1 MNNASSPETPFE
13 NAEIKT
19 KVFMIDDA
27 KSICLQIE
35 KLFAREEIEFKY
47 CLSSEQ
53 AIAQIKAYNPSV
65 IIQDLYMP
73 NKDGFQLLA
82 EYKNDDTLKDIPVL
96 MFSAENNE
104 AVKDKV
110 FALGADDFLN
120 KGENKQELIARV
132 LYHSNRF
139 LNSHNCHEIALTD
152 SLLSDRQN
160 LIKVLMIDTS
170 KFSCFIM
177 QKILSQEGSITFK
190 YCLDVRNAIS
200 EIETYRPTVILL
212 KLYDVNNEQF
222 FLIKKIRE
230 NQLIRETPIIIYTS
244 FEDNDLKI
252 KSLAAGANDYIAKST
267 DDSDHI
273 ELVNKVIAHSER
285 CFNLPKLKALT
296 KFTSTDSTVTPVRLL
311 MIDDSEFICEWVKE
325 LLSCEPSIH
334 ISFCNDSTLA
344 LELTKEYNPTIVLM
358 DLEMPN
364 ISGLELLTLFKKDE
378 FAQEIPVIFL
388 SGVSDPE
395 VKANAFALGANDYME
410 KDMDVVEMIS
420 RIKFHSHTYLTSIRL
435 SNSIQELINMQ
446 QLLKSQSDFIR
457 KTFGRYLSEEVV
469 HSILESPQG
478 MTLGGESRNI
488 SIMMTDLRGFTS
500 LAERLPAE
508 IVLAIINNYLSVMTD
523 ILLKY
528 SGTIDEFIGDA
539 ILAIFGAPVQ
549 RKDDAQRAVACAIE
563 MQLAMEKVN
572 EWNRKQGYP
581 EVAMGIGIN
590 TGDAVVG
597 NIGSEKRVKY
607 GIVGRNVNLTSRI
620 ESYTTAGQIFVSE
633 STVKKCGDILRI
645 DSEMEVMPKGVKDAI
660 TIYEIGGIAD
670 EFNLYLPPKKPP
682 IFTPLPSSLKI
693 KFVVLEGKHASD
705 ICHQAELVKLS
716 FKGALVKSEV
726 IIDELHN
733 LKISLFNEEGH
744 EICDD
749 LYAKV
754 VEVNNQGFVIFF
766 TAVSPEAENIFDAL
780 LLEREM
786 SHLKTDANLTA
797 IAATIS

>member
-1 MNNASSPETPFE
+1 MTNASSSETLSK
-13 NAEIKT
+13 NTQIKT
-19 KVFMIDDA
+19 KVFMVDDA

-47 CLSSEQ
+47 CLSAKQ
-53 AIAQIKAYNPSV
+53 ALIEINNYNPTV

-73 NKDGFQLLA
+73 DKDGFELLT
-82 EYKNDDTLKDIPVL
+82 EYKSNPAIQNIPVL
-96 MFSAENNE
+96 IFSAERNE
-104 AVKDKV
+104 EVKNTA
-110 FALGADDFLN
+110 FTLGADDFLS
-120 KGENKQELIARV
+120 KHESKQELIARV

-139 LNSHNCHEIALTD
+139 LNSCNYHEATLVD
-152 SLLSDRQN
+152 SVLSDRQN

-177 QKILSQEGSITFK
+177 QKILSQENSITFK
-190 YCLDVRNAIS
+190 YCLDVDNAIN
-200 EIETYRPTVILL
+200 EIETYRPSVILL

-222 FLIKKIRE
+222 FLIKKIRS
-230 NQLIRETPIIIYTS
+230 NRLINDIPIIIYAS
-244 FEDNDLKI
+244 FEDNELKI
-252 KSLAAGANDYIAKST
+252 KSLAAGADDYIAKST

-273 ELVNKVIAHSER
+273 EFVNTIIAHSQR
-285 CFNLPKLKALT
+285 CFNLPKLHALT
-296 KFTSTDSTVTPVRLL
+296 NFFNTHNTVAPVTPVRLL

-334 ISFCNDSTLA
+334 IAFCNDSTLA

-364 ISGLELLTLFKKDE
+364 ISGLELLALFKKDE

-388 SGVSDPE
+388 SGVSDPM
-395 VKANAFALGANDYME
+395 VKANAFSLGANDYME
-410 KDMDVVEMIS
+410 KDMDVVELIS
-420 RIKFHSHTYLTSIRL
+420 RIKFHSHSYLNSIRL

-446 QLLKSQSDFIR
+446 KLLKSQSDLIR
-457 KTFGRYLSEEVV
+457 NTFGRYLSEEIV

-508 IVLAIINNYLSVMTD
+508 TVLAIINNYLSVMTD

-528 SGTIDEFIGDA
+528 HGTIDEFIGDA
-539 ILAIFGAPVQ
+539 ILAIFGAPIQ
-549 RKDDAQRAVACAIE
+549 RHDDAQRAVACAIE

-572 EWNRKQGYP
+572 EWNHNQGYP

-620 ESYTTAGQIFVSE
+620 ESYTTGGQIFVSE

-645 DSEMEVMPKGVKDAI
+645 DSEMEVMPKGVKRAI
-660 TIYEIGGIAD
+660 SIYEIGGIAD
-670 EFNLYLPPKKPP
+670 EFNLFLPPKKA
-682 IFTPLPSSLKI
+682 PLFSELSSVLKI
-693 KFVVLEGKHASD
+693 NFVVVEGKHAADTSYA
-705 ICHQAELVKLS
+705 AEIIKLS
-716 FKGALVKSEV
+716 LKGAQLKSGFIV
-726 IIDELHN
+726 DKLNNI
-733 LKISLFNEEGH
+733 KITLFTHSNEEV
-744 EICDD
+744 CDD

-754 VEVNNQGFVIFF
+754 SHTDVDGFIISF
-766 TAVSPEAENIFDAL
+766 TAIPPEAESFFNSVL
-780 LLEREM
+780 
-786 SHLKTDANLTA
+786 A
-797 IAATIS
+797 IE